1 MKELSLQLYSVRN
14 AFADTSKAEENFE
27 QIAKMGYTGVE
38 FAGFYG
44 LPKEEMKKI
53 LDNTGLKAVSA
64 HAGDICGKEEYYM
77 DYLSYLGAKYIIC
90 PWADVDTSDKVK
102 SLAEYVDEGMSKIG
116 VEVKRREGESEG
128 RWAVLDYGDCIVH
141 IFDDENRLFYH
152 LEKLWEDG
160 DNFERIV
167 DDEKN

>member
-1 MKELSLQLYSVRN
+1 MDSIELTKEICNILLAKKANDIVKIDVRKKSSLTDYFV
-14 AFADTSKAEENFE
+14 
-27 QIAKMGYTGVE
+27 IASGRSSTQ
-38 FAGFYG
+38 
-44 LPKEEMKKI
+44 
-53 LDNTGLKAVSA
+53 
-64 HAGDICGKEEYYM
+64 
-77 DYLSYLGAKYIIC
+77 
-90 PWADVDTSDKVK
+90 VK

-116 VEVKRREGESEG
+116 VEVKRREGEGEG

-152 LEKLWEDG
+152 REKLWEDG